1 MSETNERRNF
11 LKGLGLVAVTVG
23 LGRPGLVAEAQTAP
37 PPAPVQP
44 PMEMPAATDSAT
56 AYTYV
61 FFNPEEI
68 AFIEAAVARLIPKD
82 DLGPGAL
89 EAGVSYYIDGQ
100 LASWYGEAG
109 RWYWQGP
116 WQQGTPQQG
125 YQLPLKPSEV
135 YRAAIPLINEVT
147 QKQYKADFAEL
158 EADQQDKVLSGLE
171 KGEIDLGRLPA
182 RTFFA
187 FLLQNTKEGF
197 FADPTY
203 GGNAQM
209 VGWKLI
215 GYPGVQPSYVQVV
228 DQYKTPFTAPPNSI
242 ASFTDDPPHAR

>member
-23 LGRPGLVAEAQTAP
+23 LGRPGLVEAQTAP
-37 PPAPVQP
+37 PPAPAP
-44 PMEMPAATDSAT
+44 PAMEMAAPSDTST

-61 FFNPEEI
+61 FFNPVEI

-82 DLGPGAL
+82 NLGPGAL

-100 LASWYGEAG
+100 LAGWYGEAG

-135 YRAAIPLINEVT
+135 YRAAIPRINEVT
-147 QKQYKADFAEL
+147 QKQYKADFADL
-158 EADQQDKVLSGLE
+158 KADQQDKVLTGLE
-171 KGEIDLGRLPA
+171 KGDIDLGRLPA
-182 RTFFA
+182 TTFFA

-215 GYPGVQPSYVQVV
+215 GYPGVQPTYAQIIE
-228 DQYKTPFTAPPNSI
+228 QYKTPFTAPPMSI
-242 ASFTDDPPHAR
+242 ANFTDDPPHSH

>member
-1 MSETNERRNF
+1 MSEKNERRNF
-11 LKGLGLVAVTVG
+11 LKGLGLVAVSVG
-23 LGRPGLVAEAQTAP
+23 LGTVAEPPGLMAEAQ
-37 PPAPVQP
+37 APVP
-44 PMEMPAATDSAT
+44 TVPEMKMPAATNNMSS
-56 AYTYV
+56 YTYV
-61 FFNPEEI
+61 FFNPVEI

-82 DLGPGAL
+82 DSGPGAL

-125 YQLPLKPSEV
+125 YQLPLKPSEL

-147 QKQYKADFAEL
+147 QKQSKADFADL
-158 EADQQDKVLSGLE
+158 KPDQQDKVLSGLE
-171 KGEIDLGRLPA
+171 KGDIDLGRIPG
-182 RTFFA
+182 RIFFA

-215 GYPGVQPSYVQVV
+215 GYPGVQPSYAQII
-228 DQYKTPFTAPPNSI
+228 DQYKTPFTAPPTSI
-242 ASFTDDPPHAR
+242 SNFTDDPPRL

>member
-1 MSETNERRNF
+1 MSETNQRRNF
-11 LKGLGLVAVTVG
+11 LKGLGVAAVTVG
-23 LGRPGLVAEAQTAP
+23 LGGPSVAAAQTAP
-37 PPAPVQP
+37 PPAPVVP
-44 PMEMPAATDSAT
+44 AMDMPAATATPT

-61 FFNPEEI
+61 FFNSVEI

-100 LASWYGEAG
+100 LAGWYGEAG

-135 YRAAIPLINEVT
+135 YRVGIPLVNEAT
-147 QKQYKADFAEL
+147 QKLYKADFADL
-158 EADQQDKVLSGLE
+158 KTDQQDKVLSGLE
-171 KGEIDLGRLPA
+171 KGDIDLGRLPA
-182 RTFFA
+182 STFFA

-215 GYPGVQPSYVQVV
+215 GYPGVQPTYAQVI
-228 DQYKTPFTAPPNSI
+228 DQYKTPFTAPPTSI
-242 ASFTDDPPHAR
+242 ANFTEDLPHSR

>member
-1 MSETNERRNF
+1 MSDANERRKF
-11 LKGLGLVAVTVG
+11 LKGLGLAAVS
-23 LGRPGLVAEAQTAP
+23 LGIGSVAEPPVEAQAQPAAP
-37 PPAPVQP
+37 PAMPA
-44 PMEMPAATDSAT
+44 MPAATPAGASP
-56 AYTYV
+56 YTYV
-61 FFNPEEI
+61 FFNSTES
-68 AFIEAAVARLIPKD
+68 AFVEAAVARLIPKD

-89 EAGVSYYIDGQ
+89 EAGVAYYIDGQ
-100 LASWYGEAG
+100 LAGWYGEAG

-135 YRAAIPLINEVT
+135 YRAAIPLINDYT
-147 QKQYKADFAEL
+147 QKQFKADFADL
-158 EADQQDKVLSGLE
+158 SAAQQDTVLSGLE
-171 KGEIDLGRLPA
+171 KGDIDLGRLPA

-215 GYPGVQPSYVQVV
+215 GYPGVQPGYSQIIE
-228 DQYKTPFTAPPNSI
+228 QYTTPFPLTYASI
-242 ASFTDDPPHAR
+242 GSYTEDNPR

>member
-11 LKGLGLVAVTVG
+11 LKGLGLAAVSLGVGSVA
-23 LGRPGLVAEAQTAP
+23 PAEAQTTPAPAP
-37 PPAPVQP
+37 PT
-44 PMEMPAATDSAT
+44 MPGMAEPTDNRS

-61 FFNPEEI
+61 FFNPAEI

-89 EAGVSYYIDGQ
+89 EAGAAYYIDGQ

-116 WQQGTPQQG
+116 WLPGTPQQG
-125 YQLPLKPSEV
+125 YQLPLKPSEL
-135 YRAAIPLINEVT
+135 YRAAIPLVNAAT
-147 QKQYKADFAEL
+147 QKQYKADFADL
-158 EADQQDKVLSGLE
+158 TPAQQDSVLSGLE
-171 KGEIDLGRLPA
+171 KGETDLGRLPG

-203 GGNAQM
+203 GGNNQM
-209 VGWKLI
+209 IGWKLI
-215 GYPGVQPSYVQVV
+215 GYPGVQPSYVQVI
-228 DQYKTPFTAPPNSI
+228 DQYNTPFKGPYSSI
-242 ASFTDDPPHAR
+242 ATYTEELPR

>member
-1 MSETNERRNF
+1 MSDTNERRNF

-23 LGRPGLVAEAQTAP
+23 LGTPASVAQAQTT
-37 PPAPVQP
+37 PPATP
-44 PMEMPAATDSAT
+44 PMPAMPAATDSAT

-61 FFNPEEI
+61 FFNSAEI
-68 AFIEAAVARLIPKD
+68 AFVEAAVARLIPKD

-100 LASWYGEAG
+100 LAGWYGEAG

-116 WQQGTPQQG
+116 WLQGTPQQG
-125 YQLPLKPSEV
+125 YQLPLKPSEI
-135 YRAAIPLINEVT
+135 YRTGIPLVNAAT
-147 QKQYKADFAEL
+147 QKQYKADFADL
-158 EADQQDKVLSGLE
+158 TADQQDKVLSGLE

-215 GYPGVQPSYVQVV
+215 GYPGVQPSYSQVI
-228 DQYKTPFTAPPNSI
+228 DQYNTPFTAPPTSI
-242 ASFTDDPPHAR
+242 ASFTDDLSHSH

>member
-1 MSETNERRNF
+1 MSEMNERRNF
-11 LKGLGLVAVTVG
+11 LKGLGVAAVTVG
-23 LGRPGLVAEAQTAP
+23 LGKSGVAEAQTAP
-37 PPAPVQP
+37 APAPAAP
-44 PMEMPAATDSAT
+44 AMEMPTASGAST

-61 FFNPEEI
+61 FFNSVEI

-109 RWYWQGP
+109 RWYSQGP

-135 YRAAIPLINEVT
+135 YRVAIPLINAAT
-147 QKQYKADFAEL
+147 QKQYSADFADL
-158 EADQQDKVLSGLE
+158 KTDQQDKVLSGLE
-171 KGEIDLGRLPA
+171 KGEISLGRLPA
-182 RTFFA
+182 STFFA

-215 GYPGVQPSYVQVV
+215 GYPGVQPTYAQVI
-228 DQYKTPFTAPPNSI
+228 DQYTTPFTAPPTSI
-242 ASFTDDPPHAR
+242 ANFTEDPPHSH

>member
-11 LKGLGLVAVTVG
+11 LKGLGLVAVSVG
-23 LGRPGLVAEAQTAP
+23 LSSPGLVAVAQTAP
-37 PPAPVQP
+37 PPAP
-44 PMEMPAATDSAT
+44 PMPAMDMPAAADSASP
-56 AYTYV
+56 YTYV
-61 FFNPEEI
+61 FFNPVEI

-89 EAGVSYYIDGQ
+89 EAGVAYYIDGQ

-135 YRAAIPLINEVT
+135 YRAGIPLVNEAT
-147 QKQYKADFAEL
+147 QKQYKADFADL
-158 EADQQDKVLSGLE
+158 KTDQQDKVLSGLE

-182 RTFFA
+182 KTFFA

-203 GGNAQM
+203 GGNAGM
-209 VGWKLI
+209 VGWKMI
-215 GYPGVQPSYVQVV
+215 GYPGVQPSYEQIIE
-228 DQYKTPFTAPPNSI
+228 QYNKPFTAPPASI
-242 ASFTDDPPHAR
+242 ANFTDDSPR

>member
-1 MSETNERRNF
+1 MSETNQRRNF
-11 LKGLGLVAVTVG
+11 LKGLGVAAVTVG
-23 LGRPGLVAEAQTAP
+23 LGKSAEAQTAP
-37 PPAPVQP
+37 AAPPAAPA
-44 PMEMPAATDSAT
+44 MDMPAASSTAT

-61 FFNPEEI
+61 FFNPVEI

-135 YRAAIPLINEVT
+135 YRVAIPLVNAAT
-147 QKQYKADFAEL
+147 QKQYSADFADL
-158 EADQQDKVLSGLE
+158 KTDQQDKVLSGLE
-171 KGEIDLGRLPA
+171 KGEINLGRLPA
-182 RTFFA
+182 TTFFA

-203 GGNAQM
+203 GGNAEM

-215 GYPGVQPSYVQVV
+215 GYPGVQPTYAQVI
-228 DQYKTPFTAPPNSI
+228 DQYTTPFNAPPTSI
-242 ASFTDDPPHAR
+242 ANFTEDPPHSH